1 MGRRG
6 VLSLMVIRL
15 TAGAMMMSRQQR
27 RAKKRKGRS
36 PVGSVVDIG
45 VGHLGEGDP
54 NCGTAVNCYVCS
66 TPHRA
71 HGLAQ
76 IEDKADT
83 IHVPLCEACVQAG
96 DFNAIVRK
104 YWGTPDLEISEGG
117 EATEEQIAELVER
130 QGARHH

>member
-1 MGRRG
+1 
-6 VLSLMVIRL
+6 
-15 TAGAMMMSRQQR
+15 MSRQQR

-96 DFNAIVRK
+96 DFNAISEILRHARSRNQRGWRGDRGTDSRAGGK
-104 YWGTPDLEISEGG
+104 TGREAPLAPISWG
-117 EATEEQIAELVER
+117 
-130 QGARHH
+130 

>member
-27 RAKKRKGRS
+27 RAAKRKGRS

-83 IHVPLCEACVQAG
+83 IQGPLCGACVQAG
-96 DFNAIVRK
+96 GFNAIVRK
-104 YWGTPDLEISEGG
+104 SWGRRSREISEGR